1 MVLLLLPRAGGVKTS
16 KVELRTGA
24 GKERWPQSKALGAGG
39 RAARPR
45 RGGGWGSTGIMPLLA
60 LSPSLFWG
68 LGAGSRGGV
77 ALLANAGDNQQK
89 TNYPW

>member
-1 MVLLLLPRAGGVKTS
+1 MVNPRLAVIPISPQINLHCLIVMSWVWGGV
-16 KVELRTGA
+16 LPA
-24 GKERWPQSKALGAGG
+24 
-39 RAARPR
+39 